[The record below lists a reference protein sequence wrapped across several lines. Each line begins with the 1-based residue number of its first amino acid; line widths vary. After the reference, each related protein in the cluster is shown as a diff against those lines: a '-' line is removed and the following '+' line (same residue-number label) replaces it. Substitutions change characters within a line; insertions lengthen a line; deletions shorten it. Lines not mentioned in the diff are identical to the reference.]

1 MRVITRRLPILLAA
15 VLLAGGLAGCASTDE
30 NQAADAQPANVVEIP
45 GTDAHKLTLTTLAV
59 KRLNLQTQ
67 PIASAT
73 GGTNWLSVP
82 VPALVYDPEG
92 RSWVYTN
99 PVYLTYVR
107 ASVLVDH
114 VDGDTAILRVGP
126 PVGTPVVIVGAQELL
141 GTEYGVG
148 EE

>member
-1 MRVITRRLPILLAA
+1 MTRKLIVALAA

-30 NQAADAQPANVVEIP
+30 STAADAQPADVVAIP
-45 GTDAHKLTLTTLAV
+45 SSVAQKVTLTTLAV
-59 KRLNLQTQ
+59 KRLSIQTQ
-67 PIASAT
+67 PIAAAS
-73 GGTNWLSVP
+73 GGPNWLSVP

-107 ASVLVDH
+107 AAVLVDH

-126 PVGTPVVIVGAQELL
+126 TVGTPVVIVGAQELL